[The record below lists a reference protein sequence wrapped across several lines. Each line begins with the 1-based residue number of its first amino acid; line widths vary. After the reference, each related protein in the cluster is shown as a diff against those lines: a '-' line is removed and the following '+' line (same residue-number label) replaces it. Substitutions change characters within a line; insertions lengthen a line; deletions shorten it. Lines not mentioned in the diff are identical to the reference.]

1 MNKPN
6 IHLHKPPKPNIKP
19 SVVQR
24 FKSIVKCIVRDM
36 SDPFYLN
43 ISPGLAYYFLLS
55 TAPVV
60 LLFNY
65 MVNLFFS
72 GTNLIVSLMRS
83 YLPAQISSILIP
95 FFSQQN
101 RSSGLFATL
110 IFFAIT
116 LYLSTRGMYTLI
128 KVADYATDNLIQAHM
143 RDVPMAMFRRFMKS
157 LALTLLLILLVVLSL
172 VFFVFGRTLLDIWV
186 SHVEVGLLSDVI
198 YHAYRLFALPVVMAL
213 SFLILTFIYS
223 RMPATTLP
231 YREVLPGSITAT
243 IGIMVASIA
252 YLIYLRFFFRLD
264 AIFGA
269 LTSIIVL
276 ILWFF
281 MMSFMLVFGILVNV
295 AFRDTRPEPTVE
307 IGKLAEKAETGG
319 TPVEPIPS
327 TETNENEPE
336 TPDIPDT
343 TE

>member
-1 MNKPN
+1 M
-6 IHLHKPPKPNIKP
+6 HAPPKPNIKP

-24 FKSIVKCIVRDM
+24 LKNIIQCIVRDM

-43 ISPGLAYYFLLS
+43 IPPGLAYYFLLS

-60 LLFNY
+60 LLFSYVANF
-65 MVNLFFS
+65 FFS
-72 GTNLIVSLMRS
+72 GNMIVSLMRT

-101 RSSGLFATL
+101 ESSGFLATL
-110 IFFAIT
+110 IFIVIT

-128 KVADYATDNLIQAHM
+128 KVADYATDNLIQASM
-143 RDVPMAMFRRFMKS
+143 RDVPVAMARRFMKA

-186 SHVEVGLLSDVI
+186 AHVEVGVFSDLI
-198 YHAYRLFALPVVMAL
+198 YRAYRLFSLPIVMGL

-223 RMPATTLP
+223 RMPATNLP

-243 IGIMVASIA
+243 IGIMVASIG
-252 YLIYLRFFFRLD
+252 YLIYLRYFFRLD

-281 MMSFMLVFGILVNV
+281 MMSFMLVFGIVVNV
-295 AFRDTRPEPTVE
+295 AFRDTRPEKPVTQE
-307 IGKLAEKAETGG
+307 LPDGG
-319 TPVEPIPS
+319 PAGNGAPEGSIEAPVDTPVETPVQTPIEAPA
-327 TETNENEPE
+327 EEYEYLE
-336 TPDIPDT
+336 
-343 TE
+343 

>member
-1 MNKPN
+1 
-6 IHLHKPPKPNIKP
+6 
-19 SVVQR
+19 
-24 FKSIVKCIVRDM
+24 M

-65 MVNLFFS
+65 MANFFFS
-72 GTNLIVSLMRS
+72 GTNLIVSLMRN

-101 RSSGLFATL
+101 QSSGFLATL

-128 KVADYATDNLIQAHM
+128 KVADYATDNLIQASM
-143 RDVPMAMFRRFMKS
+143 RDVPMAMFRRFLKS

-172 VFFVFGRTLLDIWV
+172 VFFVFGRTVLDVWV
-186 SHVEVGLLSDVI
+186 SHVEVGVLSDLI
-198 YHAYRLFALPVVMAL
+198 YRIYRLFALPVVMAL

-223 RMPATTLP
+223 RMPATNLP

-252 YLIYLRFFFRLD
+252 YLIYIRYFFRLD

-281 MMSFMLVFGILVNV
+281 MMSFMLVFGIIVNV
-295 AFRDTRPEPTVE
+295 AFRDTR
-307 IGKLAEKAETGG
+307 AEK
-319 TPVEPIPS
+319 
-327 TETNENEPE
+327 
-336 TPDIPDT
+336 
-343 TE
+343 